1 MAPDA
6 ASSSSTRK
14 LRDMT
19 HLKSLEAACGN
30 ARTGNVASRDLLKRA
45 FEEYP
50 TAKGTDILSDVQ
62 LHKRSMEYVNMGLP
76 RVRERAQRAF
86 IATALDLFDHLKA
99 DPAVRIFFFT
109 YSPASG
115 FSDVIAP
122 VVNAASLERKTRR
135 LLQKADLQGLCAIEF
150 DVLAKKL
157 HGENVRRLI
166 MHVHGIVWTRDPTFQ
181 PVVMS
186 QMLSDLPENAN
197 PLGMPSMLLQTRA
210 MARAHAKPD
219 AAHWEAIS
227 KHPER
232 DQTARSMA
240 WMAQYM
246 LKSPTCAKNVYGGDD
261 GHPRSRS
268 DGGHFGLNMALRL
281 YELWSHFH
289 PEKAVFSVG
298 DDANRFRIKYRSII
312 RAAFGNQGSAE
323 QRKRDRVR
331 WNNAWRSYFSQHHKL
346 RLQLSTVTLD

>member
-1 MAPDA
+1 
-6 ASSSSTRK
+6 
-14 LRDMT
+14 MT
-19 HLKSLEAACGN
+19 HLKALEAACGN
-30 ARTGNVASRDLLKRA
+30 ASIGNVASRDLLQRA

-62 LHKRSMEYVNMGLP
+62 LHKRSMEYVTMGLP
-76 RVRERAQRAF
+76 HVRERAQRAF
-86 IATALDLFDHLKA
+86 IATALDLYDELKA
-99 DPAVRIFFFT
+99 DPDVRISFLT

-135 LLQKADLQGLCAIEF
+135 LLQKAGLQGLCAIEF

-157 HGENVRRLI
+157 DGEDVRRLI
-166 MHVHGIVWTRDPTFQ
+166 MHVHGIVWTRDPAFQ
-181 PVVMS
+181 PIVMS

-197 PLGMPSMLLQTRA
+197 PLDMPSVLFKTRA

-219 AAHWEAIS
+219 AAHWEAVS

-232 DQTARSMA
+232 DQTARSIA

-246 LKSPTCAKNVYGGDD
+246 LKSPTYAKNVSQ
-261 GHPRSRS
+261 GHGRSRS
-268 DGGHFGLNMALRL
+268 DSGHFGLNMALRL
-281 YELWSHFH
+281 HELWSHFH

-312 RAAFGNQGSAE
+312 RAAFGSQGNAE

-331 WNNAWRSYFSQHHKL
+331 WSKAWRSYFSQHHKL
-346 RLQLSTVTLD
+346 KLQPSSVTLD

>member
-1 MAPDA
+1 
-6 ASSSSTRK
+6 
-14 LRDMT
+14 MT
-19 HLKSLEAACGN
+19 HLKALEAACGN
-30 ARTGNVASRDLLKRA
+30 ASIGNVASRDMLKRT

-50 TAKGTDILSDVQ
+50 TSKDTDILSDVH
-62 LHKRSMEYVNMGLP
+62 LHKRDTEYAHMGLP
-76 RVRERAQRAF
+76 HVRKRAQRAF
-86 IATALDLFDHLKA
+86 VTTALDLFDHLKA
-99 DPAVRIFFFT
+99 GPEVHIFFFT

-157 HGENVRRLI
+157 DGEDVRRLI
-166 MHVHGIVWTRDPTFQ
+166 MHVHGIVWTRDPAFQ
-181 PVVMS
+181 PIVMS
-186 QMLSDLPENAN
+186 QTLSELPENAN
-197 PLGMPSMLLQTRA
+197 PLGMPSVLFQSRA
-210 MARAHAKPD
+210 MARARAKPD
-219 AAHWEAIS
+219 APHWEAVS

-232 DQTARSMA
+232 DQTARSIA

-246 LKSPTCAKNVYGGDD
+246 LKSPTYAKNVYVGDD
-261 GHPRSRS
+261 GCWRSRS
-268 DGGHFGLNMALRL
+268 DRGHFSLKMVLRL

-298 DDANRFRIKYRSII
+298 EDANRFRIKYRSII

-323 QRKRDRVR
+323 QRNRDRVR
-331 WNNAWRSYFSQHHKL
+331 WSNAWRSYFSQHHKL
-346 RLQLSTVTLD
+346 KLQPSIVKLD